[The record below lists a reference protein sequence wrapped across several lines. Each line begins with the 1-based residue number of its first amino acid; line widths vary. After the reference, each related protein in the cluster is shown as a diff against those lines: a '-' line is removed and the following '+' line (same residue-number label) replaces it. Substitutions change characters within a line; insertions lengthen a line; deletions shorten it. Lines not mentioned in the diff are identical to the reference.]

1 MATLRELYD
10 ADGAARADAP
20 ATAETQ
26 HTMAVGDVFL
36 GNLSDP
42 GDQDWVRVELQADT
56 TYVMRLQG
64 RGDNPVSDPLLELY
78 DAEGERV
85 AFNDDLVQGG
95 SLDSKIV
102 FTTPACTDSAEDNPT
117 LVYYLNARSYS
128 LNPALASA
136 GDYRLSL
143 MEQQPLAAPD
153 TPPEEPD
160 ALFHPVP
167 TVTGANDTHAGT
179 GADDILEGGPG
190 ADTLDGRGQPEG
202 GIGDTAS
209 YYYASD
215 AVHVDLAA
223 GRGYTGEAKGDTL
236 IDIENL
242 FGSRGPDTLT
252 GDAGRNI
259 LVGAAG
265 NDTLD
270 GGPGADLLVGG
281 AGTDTVTYRRAYST
295 HGVRV
300 DLALGVADGSAAE
313 GDTLIGIENI
323 IGSLQD
329 DALYGDD
336 KANRLRGH
344 AGDDLLAGRGGR
356 DVFVYYPDG
365 DHDTV
370 LDFET
375 GQDTLELH
383 LYDVYRGYDWRE
395 LDIQTEGEDTVLRI
409 DDDNSL
415 TLSGVAPDELR
426 EKNFEFVREIRPVK
440 QKSKQDDGDGD
451 DGLTQPGP
459 RLPGVTPGKTI
470 IGTEETNTLTG
481 TKDDDTL
488 YGLGG
493 DDTISALEGDDTLI
507 GGPGKDTMDG
517 GPGSDTARYENPP
530 QSSADVGVAAAA
542 SSGITINLGGTKDGN
557 GYITGKGGD
566 AKGDKLKN
574 IENLWGTPY
583 DDILTGDSGNNVL
596 WGRGGNDTLKGEGG
610 NDILEGGPGADTLD
624 GGSGSSDY
632 AAYTES
638 DAAVT
643 LNLSTK
649 TYTGGH
655 ADGDTL
661 KNITNLLGS
670 AHDDSLTGDGARNRL
685 KGGPGADTLDGG
697 GGAQDGAYYAE
708 SDKGVTVDLSSTPVN
723 GYIIGKGGD
732 AEGDKIKNIEYL
744 QGSAHNDTLTGDDK
758 NNVFWALAG
767 NDTLD
772 GGKGNDSLYGDD
784 GDDTVKG
791 GEGND
796 NLVGRAGADTLDGG
810 DGAGDRAWY
819 LWSPAGVTIDLGT
832 TKNGYSI
839 GKGGE
844 AEGDKLKNIENL
856 LGSDHDDT
864 LTGDDKD
871 NVLDGRRGNDTLN
884 GGKGRDTLNGQ
895 PGDDTLRGGDGP
907 DSLFG
912 GTGNDTLMGGKG
924 DDNLWGGAGAD
935 TLDGGD
941 SAGDR
946 AFYDKSSAGVTID
959 LGTTKDGY
967 STGKGGEA
975 EGDKLKNI
983 EYLRGSNHADTLT
996 GDDNKNVFWGRNG
1009 KDTLTGGGGNDQL
1022 NGDDGD
1028 DTVNGG
1034 KGNDNLTGGK
1044 GNDTLK
1050 GGDGNDTLYG
1060 QAGDDTLTGGA
1071 GDDTFHFQSGYGS
1084 DKITDFTVDED
1095 QIDLSAFLLSG
1106 INDSK
1111 LSITYGSNDTV
1122 ITVDNN
1128 VTITLEGMTST
1139 LDAND
1144 FIFS

>member
-26 HTMAVGDVFL
+26 HAMAVGDVFL

-78 DAEGERV
+78 DAEGLRV

-102 FTTPACTDSAEDNPT
+102 FTTPCADSANDDT
-117 LVYYLNARSYS
+117 RLVYYLNARSYS

-415 TLSGVAPDELR
+415 TLSGVAPDELGD
-426 EKNFEFVREIRPVK
+426 KNFVFVRETRPVR
-440 QKSKQDDGDGD
+440 QQAGQDEGD
-451 DGLTQPGP
+451 DGADRGCVV
-459 RLPGVTPGKTI
+459 GVTLTGDA
-470 IGTEETNTLTG
+470 GNNTLTG
-481 TKDDDTL
+481 TECDDVLDGRGGADILDGRAGEDWAYYKDSTA
-488 YGLGG
+488 GV
-493 DDTISALEGDDTLI
+493 TID
-507 GGPGKDTMDG
+507 
-517 GPGSDTARYENPP
+517 
-530 QSSADVGVAAAA
+530 
-542 SSGITINLGGTKDGN
+542 LGGTKDGD
-557 GYITGKGGD
+557 GYVTGSGGD
-566 AKGDKLKN
+566 AEGDKLKDIENLWGSAHNDTLTGDANNNRLVGGAGKDTLDGGAGEDWAYYKDSGEGVHVDLNVSSEYATGKYGEADGDKLKN
-574 IENLWGTPY
+574 IENLWGSDHKDT
-583 DDILTGDSGNNVL
+583 LGGDRNDNEL
-596 WGRGGNDTLKGEGG
+596 RGGKGDDELYG
-610 NDILEGGPGADTLD
+610 
-624 GGSGSSDY
+624 
-632 AAYTES
+632 
-638 DAAVT
+638 
-643 LNLSTK
+643 
-649 TYTGGH
+649 
-655 ADGDTL
+655 ADGDDKFYGGAGKDKLYGNGT
-661 KNITNLLGS
+661 
-670 AHDDSLTGDGARNRL
+670 DGAEGDYAVYSDSPAGVKVNL
-685 KGGPGADTLDGG
+685 DTG
-697 GGAQDGAYYAE
+697 
-708 SDKGVTVDLSSTPVN
+708 N
-723 GYIIGKGGD
+723 GEDGD
-732 AEGDKIKNIEYL
+732 AEGDWMV
-744 QGSAHNDTLTGDDK
+744 D
-758 NNVFWALAG
+758 
-767 NDTLD
+767 
-772 GGKGNDSLYGDD
+772 
-784 GDDTVKG
+784 
-791 GEGND
+791 
-796 NLVGRAGADTLDGG
+796 
-810 DGAGDRAWY
+810 
-819 LWSPAGVTIDLGT
+819 
-832 TKNGYSI
+832 
-839 GKGGE
+839 
-844 AEGDKLKNIENL
+844 IENL
-856 LGSDHDDT
+856 EGSAHDDT
-864 LTGDDKD
+864 LTG
-871 NVLDGRRGNDTLN
+871 NTLSN
-884 GGKGRDTLNGQ
+884 RLN
-895 PGDDTLRGGDGP
+895 
-907 DSLFG
+907 
-912 GTGNDTLMGGKG
+912 
-924 DDNLWGGAGAD
+924 
-935 TLDGGD
+935 
-941 SAGDR
+941 
-946 AFYDKSSAGVTID
+946 
-959 LGTTKDGY
+959 
-967 STGKGGEA
+967 
-975 EGDKLKNI
+975 
-983 EYLRGSNHADTLT
+983 
-996 GDDNKNVFWGRNG
+996 
-1009 KDTLTGGGGNDQL
+1009 GGGGND
-1022 NGDDGD
+1022 
-1028 DTVNGG
+1028 T
-1034 KGNDNLTGGK
+1034 LTGLG
-1044 GNDTLK
+1044 
-1050 GGDGNDTLYG
+1050 GGDI
-1060 QAGDDTLTGGA
+1060 LTGGA
-1071 GDDTFHFQSGYGS
+1071 GDDTFIFDDNDSIGIT
-1084 DKITDFTVDED
+1084 KITDFNKEGNDKINLRDFSLTGIGDD
-1095 QIDLSAFLLSG
+1095 DLTIAKDG
-1106 INDSK
+1106 D
-1111 LSITYGSNDTV
+1111 DTV
-1122 ITVDNN
+1122 ITATWRPAFPWLPSYD
-1128 VTITLEGMTST
+1128 VTIRLEDMTST
-1139 LDAND
+1139 LDADD

>member
-1 MATLRELYD
+1 MATLHELLD
-10 ADGAARADAP
+10 ATGAARADAP

-26 HTMAVGDVFL
+26 HAMAVGDVFL

-42 GDQDWVRVELQADT
+42 SDQDWVRVELQADT

-102 FTTPACTDSAEDNPT
+102 FTTPCADSANDDT
-117 LVYYLNARSYS
+117 RLVYYLNARSYS

-440 QKSKQDDGDGD
+440 QQAGQDEGDEGD
-451 DGLTQPGP
+451 EGADRGCVV
-459 RLPGVTPGKTI
+459 GVTLTGDA
-470 IGTEETNTLTG
+470 GNNTLTG
-481 TKDDDTL
+481 TDCDDVLDGRGGADTL
-488 YGLGG
+488 DGRAGEDWAYYKDSTAGVTIDLGG
-493 DDTISALEGDDTLI
+493 TKDGEGYVTGSGGDAEGDKLKDIENLWGSAHNDTLTGDANNNRLV
-507 GGPGKDTMDG
+507 GGAGKDTLDG
-517 GPGSDTARYENPP
+517 GAGEDWAYYKDSTA
-530 QSSADVGVAAAA
+530 GV
-542 SSGITINLGGTKDGN
+542 TINLGGTEDGQ
-557 GYITGKGGD
+557 GGD
-566 AKGDKLKN
+566 AEGDKLKN
-574 IENLWGTPY
+574 IENLWG
-583 DDILTGDSGNNVL
+583 
-596 WGRGGNDTLKGEGG
+596 
-610 NDILEGGPGADTLD
+610 
-624 GGSGSSDY
+624 
-632 AAYTES
+632 
-638 DAAVT
+638 
-643 LNLSTK
+643 
-649 TYTGGH
+649 
-655 ADGDTL
+655 
-661 KNITNLLGS
+661 S
-670 AHDDSLTGDGARNRL
+670 AHDDSLTGDGKNNRL
-685 KGGPGADTLDGG
+685 VGGPGEDTLDGG
-697 GGAQDGAYYAE
+697 AGIRDWAAYTDSGAAVTIDLGG
-708 SDKGVTVDLSSTPVN
+708 TPVN
-723 GYIIGKGGD
+723 GYIIGSGGD
-732 AEGDKIKNIEYL
+732 
-744 QGSAHNDTLTGDDK
+744 
-758 NNVFWALAG
+758 
-767 NDTLD
+767 
-772 GGKGNDSLYGDD
+772 
-784 GDDTVKG
+784 
-791 GEGND
+791 
-796 NLVGRAGADTLDGG
+796 
-810 DGAGDRAWY
+810 
-819 LWSPAGVTIDLGT
+819 
-832 TKNGYSI
+832 
-839 GKGGE
+839 

-856 LGSDHDDT
+856 RGSAHDDS
-864 LTGDDKD
+864 LTG
-871 NVLDGRRGNDTLN
+871 NASNNWLV
-884 GGKGRDTLNGQ
+884 GG
-895 PGDDTLRGGDGP
+895 P
-907 DSLFG
+907 
-912 GTGNDTLMGGKG
+912 
-924 DDNLWGGAGAD
+924 GAD
-935 TLDGGD
+935 TLDGGAGYDTAYYTD
-941 SAGDR
+941 SP
-946 AFYDKSSAGVTID
+946 AGVTID
-959 LGTTKDGY
+959 LGATDTNGY
-967 STGKGGEA
+967 SIGTGGDA
-975 EGDKLKNI
+975 QGDKIKNI
-983 EYLRGSNHADTLT
+983 GDLEGSAYDDTLT
-996 GDDNKNVFWGRNG
+996 GDGSGNWMWGLAG
-1009 KDTLTGGGGNDQL
+1009 DDTLTGAGGKDQL
-1022 NGDDGD
+1022 
-1028 DTVNGG
+1028 T
-1034 KGNDNLTGGK
+1034 
-1044 GNDTLK
+1044 
-1050 GGDGNDTLYG
+1050 GGDGNDTLKGQADDDKLWGLAGNDTLEGGDGNDKLYG
-1060 QAGDDTLTGGA
+1060 GDGNDTLKGQADDDMLWGQDGNDTLEGGAGKDQLGGGAGDDTLTGGKGKDTLNGGGGDDKLEGGDDADSFFDGA
-1071 GDDTFHFQSGYGS
+1071 GDDTVDGGAGDDLILGEAGDDTLTGGSGNDKFIFNPYGYTHS
-1084 DKITDFTVDED
+1084 DMITDFTRGED
-1095 QIDLSAFLLSG
+1095 LLDISDYCLDGG
-1106 INDSK
+1106 INDPR
-1111 LSITYGSNDTV
+1111 LTITTGSTDTV
-1122 ITVDNN
+1122 IRVEEENTSHY
-1128 VTITLEGMTST
+1128 VTITLEGVTT
-1139 LDAND
+1139 LDATD
-1144 FIFS
+1144 FEWYC